1 MTRKEAEETPDV
13 VTCTYLINF
22 VYAKVLFDYGASYSF
37 ISPLFVR
44 YLYVNFVPL
53 DYNLVHDTANNS
65 QISITCVFDNCQI
78 EIEDYGLPI
87 RLFPLPMREFDV
99 VVGMDWLAENQA
111 SIVYNKKLINI
122 DLPGKG
128 PIVIYGDLQDHNNS
142 LIYIMKAIKCVQK
155 GCQDFL
161 AYMVDSKKK
170 KGSSAFAGP
179 MHIYKRGPSDLDML
193 TSDPTEVVFVL
204 LNLQALFFLQI
215 QGPSSQPSVHCRGA
229 TAASQLAST
238 TMSSF
243 PRRKVQIEYKL
254 SDTGDE
260 DKAKVDLGYKEGSDE
275 PALFDGDVRKD
286 HDPFSG
292 GKVRRKA
299 SMARTCRGDYIDVR
313 SKPYLMKILEKQG
326 DRGVIFSDK
335 VLKFT
340 GLGKM
345 KRRIL
350 LITDFAI
357 YIVDPEARALKR
369 RIALAAVERLCLSE
383 LSDNFF
389 AVIVPTEYDLLMAST
404 RKTEIVTLLVESMK
418 TTSNYELEVHLSNS
432 FEYNASS
439 DLVKE
444 IQFEEVEDGTRTRIV
459 NK

>member
-1 MTRKEAEETPDV
+1 
-13 VTCTYLINF
+13 
-22 VYAKVLFDYGASYSF
+22 
-37 ISPLFVR
+37 
-44 YLYVNFVPL
+44 
-53 DYNLVHDTANNS
+53 
-65 QISITCVFDNCQI
+65 
-78 EIEDYGLPI
+78 
-87 RLFPLPMREFDV
+87 
-99 VVGMDWLAENQA
+99 
-111 SIVYNKKLINI
+111 
-122 DLPGKG
+122 
-128 PIVIYGDLQDHNNS
+128 
-142 LIYIMKAIKCVQK
+142 
-155 GCQDFL
+155 
-161 AYMVDSKKK
+161 
-170 KGSSAFAGP
+170 
-179 MHIYKRGPSDLDML
+179 
-193 TSDPTEVVFVL
+193 
-204 LNLQALFFLQI
+204 
-215 QGPSSQPSVHCRGA
+215 
-229 TAASQLAST
+229 
-238 TMSSF
+238 MSSF